1 MGETAFEQGEQLL
14 LYNKPQEAKIK
25 LEEALR
31 KDSSNEKIYLYLG
44 IVYEQLSEYNKAIDI
59 MRNGLLV
66 ATTIKDLLYFNIG
79 NNYFIQSDN
88 ILAEKNYTF
97 AIAENSALAGA
108 YLNRANTHVNL
119 KHYQEAIVD
128 YKIYLR
134 LKPAA
139 PQRREI
145 EKLIAL
151 LQESISED
159 EDLLNNVLNNL
170 NNASL
175 DTETISAGAEDF
187 QDPEDVDIDIEE

>member
-1 MGETAFEQGEQLL
+1 MGETAFEQGEQLF

-25 LEEALR
+25 LEEALL

-44 IVYEQLSEYNKAIDI
+44 IVYEQLSEYNKAIYI

-97 AIAENSALAGA
+97 AIAENSAFADA

-119 KHYQEAIVD
+119 KHYQVAIDD

-175 DTETISAGAEDF
+175 DTETISEGAEKF